1 MKKFFLV
8 LAILFCASLARAQ
21 GQGNTVMVFSGSA
34 FSGAC
39 SGIMLGSDIVNGNL
53 YWCAGPTYTW
63 VKMSGATPTPTF
75 TSVTAGSFIST
86 GPGPWTT
93 LTERANV
100 ITPAAG
106 VDICDQ
112 DSTAHGILCSQNGGV
127 AQGIVTGGTCQAS
140 QSCAAP
146 LAKPLHIWAGSF
158 TFSSTSQ
165 AVTGLATLCP
175 NAILSVWASSQSHA
189 YAYQISSISTAGF
202 TITTTSN
209 TDVWNW
215 GVACY

>member
-100 ITPAAG
+100 ITPASG
-106 VDICDQ
+106 FDICDQ
-112 DSTAHGILCSQNGGV
+112 DSTAHGILCSFNGDTASLVTRQTAGSTNV
-127 AQGIVTGGTCQAS
+127 NYVLHATAASGIYTPSAIAAGDLPTIAVNKGGTGQTTQAAAFAAIGIPLALGAITWNNGGTC
-140 QSCAAP
+140 
-146 LAKPLHIWAGSF
+146 
-158 TFSSTSQ
+158 TFAQ
-165 AVTGLATLCP
+165 
-175 NAILSVWASSQSHA
+175 
-189 YAYQISSISTAGF
+189 
-202 TITTTSN
+202 
-209 TDVWNW
+209 
-215 GVACY
+215 